1 MIGDVFSVLSVT
13 NFFPFWNRNVVWWVL
28 IIVVPLAQWWFR
40 RKKLSDKK
48 SWRDIDKGRDKQEY
62 RTDGRSKRTPKL
74 ETATAQYKQKLNA
87 FFDRGVVPDH
97 LKDKLPEGEN
107 KGPSERQVLLRK
119 IRQAKTNQELVK
131 AVDKLV
137 GKYGL
142 PEDPEIWL
150 RALEHPSDQVLA
162 STLELLEAFL
172 DSGQVLKRKGL
183 FAERLKGL
191 EFVSFDPRV
200 QSKAIRLAGRLG

>member
-1 MIGDVFSVLSVT
+1 M
-13 NFFPFWNRNVVWWVL
+13 
-28 IIVVPLAQWWFR
+28 
-40 RKKLSDKK
+40 SDKK
-48 SWRDIDKGRDKQEY
+48 SWRDIDKGRDKKEY
-62 RTDGRSKRTPKL
+62 RSEGRSRGAPKL

-97 LKDKLPEGEN
+97 LKDKLPEGDK
-107 KGPSERQVLLRK
+107 KGPSERQLLLRK

-131 AVDKLV
+131 AVDKLLD
-137 GKYGL
+137 KYGL

-150 RALEHPSDQVLA
+150 RTLEHPSDRVLA
-162 STLELLEAFL
+162 GTLELLEAFL

-183 FAERLKGL
+183 FIERLKGL